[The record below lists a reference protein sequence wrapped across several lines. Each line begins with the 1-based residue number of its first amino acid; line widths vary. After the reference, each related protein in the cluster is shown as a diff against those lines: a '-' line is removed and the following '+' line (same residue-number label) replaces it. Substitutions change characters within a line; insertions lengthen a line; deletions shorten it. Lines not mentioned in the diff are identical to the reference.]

1 MIKISNLSKSFG
13 EQILF
18 SELTLNVERRER
30 VGLVGRNGHGKTT
43 LFRMILGEVEPD
55 TGSVL
60 IPKKYK
66 IGHLDQSIH
75 FTRDTVLGEACLAL
89 PREHRDQL
97 WKAEKILFGL
107 GFTAGDMEKSP
118 ELFSGGYQ
126 VRLNLAKVLISEPDM
141 LLLDEPTNYL
151 DVVSIRWLARFLSQ
165 WRSELMLITHDRS
178 FMDSVV
184 THTIGIH
191 RQRAKKIEGNTEKL
205 YDQILKEE
213 EVYEKTRIND
223 EKKRK
228 EVERFIE
235 KFRAQK
241 KVASLVQSRV
251 KMLDRQQTMDKLEKI
266 KTLDFSFSYA
276 PFPAKIMMS
285 VEDLFFAYEQ
295 DKPILDG
302 FGIEIHDHDRICVM
316 GQNGKGKTTLLR
328 LLAGDLQPSE
338 GSVSRHGRLKTGFFA
353 QTNISTLHPQ
363 NTVVDEIQF
372 ADKGCLPQ
380 KARDIAG
387 SMMFEGDD
395 ALKRIAV
402 LSGGEKSRVMLGKI
416 LVSPYNILLLDE
428 PTNHLDLDSSDS
440 LLAAIDAFEGAV
452 VIVTHN
458 EMFLRSLANRFI
470 VFDRGRIREYNRSY
484 DDFLEEIGWELDER
498 LRQRETETD
507 TGKPQ
512 APAMDKKA
520 LRQARARIVQER
532 SRVAG
537 PLEKKVDQLE
547 EKIESLEKGSAEA
560 LEALEAASVAGDG
573 DAIAASSRRLEQA
586 KQDIESAF
594 DALEEATKVCDLAT
608 RKYDDLLDELS
619 TDS

>member
-1 MIKISNLSKSFG
+1 M
-13 EQILF
+13 
-18 SELTLNVERRER
+18 
-30 VGLVGRNGHGKTT
+30 LV
-43 LFRMILGEVEPD
+43 
-55 TGSVL
+55 
-60 IPKKYK
+60 
-66 IGHLDQSIH
+66 
-75 FTRDTVLGEACLAL
+75 
-89 PREHRDQL
+89 
-97 WKAEKILFGL
+97 
-107 GFTAGDMEKSP
+107 
-118 ELFSGGYQ
+118 
-126 VRLNLAKVLISEPDM
+126 
-141 LLLDEPTNYL
+141 
-151 DVVSIRWLARFLSQ
+151 
-165 WRSELMLITHDRS
+165 
-178 FMDSVV
+178 
-184 THTIGIH
+184 
-191 RQRAKKIEGNTEKL
+191 
-205 YDQILKEE
+205 
-213 EVYEKTRIND
+213 
-223 EKKRK
+223 
-228 EVERFIE
+228 
-235 KFRAQK
+235 
-241 KVASLVQSRV
+241 
-251 KMLDRQQTMDKLEKI
+251 
-266 KTLDFSFSYA
+266 
-276 PFPAKIMMS
+276 
-285 VEDLFFAYEQ
+285 
-295 DKPILDG
+295 
-302 FGIEIHDHDRICVM
+302 
-316 GQNGKGKTTLLR
+316 
-328 LLAGDLQPSE
+328 
-338 GSVSRHGRLKTGFFA
+338 
-353 QTNISTLHPQ
+353 
-363 NTVVDEIQF
+363 
-372 ADKGCLPQ
+372 
-380 KARDIAG
+380 
-387 SMMFEGDD
+387 
-395 ALKRIAV
+395 
-402 LSGGEKSRVMLGKI
+402 KI

-586 KQDIESAF
+586 KRDIESAF